1 MDENE
6 VQQQKE
12 VAFYTETLNAW
23 YTTRFEKDKH
33 LLTLSS
39 FGIGLLVTLIT
50 AVGASSL
57 TVALMYALAVILFL
71 VCIVSV
77 LMVFSR
83 NSVYLEMIVAGSD
96 ENDKWLTMLDKTSV
110 VSFVCGMLFTLLLG
124 LFSGIDHYKKET
136 ASMSD
141 SKIKMVVQN
150 SSNVDKKSINGAS
163 AMRPA
168 SSSSTSSSSSSNEQ
182 SSQPS
187 QSNNS
192 SSQ

>member
-39 FGIGLLVTLIT
+39 FGIGLLVTLLT
-50 AVGASSL
+50 TVGVSSL
-57 TVALMYALAVILFL
+57 IVALMYALAVISFL
-71 VCIVSV
+71 ICIVAI

-83 NSVYLEMIVAGSD
+83 NSVHLEAIVAGSN
-96 ENDKWLTMLDKTSV
+96 ENDKWLTVLDKTSV
-110 VSFVCGMLFTLLLG
+110 VSFVCGILFTLLIG
-124 LFSGIDHYKKET
+124 LFSGVDHYQKESV
-136 ASMSD
+136 SMSD
-141 SKIKMVVQN
+141 SKVRMVVQN
-150 SSNVDKKSINGAS
+150 SSNVEKKSINGAS
-163 AMRPA
+163 AMRP
-168 SSSSTSSSSSSNEQ
+168 SSSSSSSSASSSNQQ
-182 SSQPS
+182 SGQSS

-192 SSQ
+192 NSQ